1 MALDLRPLTLGELFD
16 RAFVLYRRHFWLFVG
31 ITAIP
36 GVFAL
41 VVALAQQ
48 AMQNVAATNTASG
61 VDPTEN
67 AVFALWLAAGVIVA
81 ALAYAVVYTISLGA
95 TTYAV
100 SEIYMGRTATIAE
113 VYAKVRPRI
122 GRLILLMLA
131 MVLRIGG
138 VLVLGSFLAVFGAG
152 VTAIIHPIVSGI
164 VAVLCFL
171 AMFAGMAVLSLR
183 YSLAVPS
190 MILEGLWARSS
201 LQRSVELT
209 RGRLGRVFL
218 LLLCAAMVTYATALL
233 FQGPFMFAAFAAGLE
248 TRTGMWLNIVAAFT
262 GTIGTTLTA
271 PFMIIGLALLYYDAR
286 IREEGFDLELALVSL
301 DSGSAA
307 SVRG

>member
-48 AMQNVAATNTASG
+48 AMQNLMATTAAAG
-61 VDPTEN
+61 ADPAEN
-67 AVFALWLAAGVIVA
+67 AVLVLWMGAGVMVA
-81 ALAYAVVYTISLGA
+81 ALAYGVVYTISLGA

-100 SEIYMGRTATIAE
+100 SEIYLGRTATIGE
-113 VYAKVRPRI
+113 VYARVRPRI

-131 MVLRIGG
+131 MMLRIGG
-138 VLVLGSFLAVFGAG
+138 LLLLGTILAGIGAG
-152 VTAIIHPIVSGI
+152 ITAVIHPIISGI
-164 VAVLCFL
+164 VVVLCVL
-171 AMFAGMAVLSLR
+171 AMFAGMALLTLR
-183 YSLAVPS
+183 YSLAVPG
-190 MILEGLWARSS
+190 MILES
-201 LQRSVELT
+201 LGANKSLRRSVELT

-218 LLLCAAMVTYATALL
+218 LLLCAMMVTYATALL

-248 TRTGMWLNIVAAFT
+248 TRTGIWLNIVAAFT

-301 DSGSAA
+301 ESGSAA
-307 SVRG
+307 PVGG

>member
-61 VDPTEN
+61 VDPTES

-183 YSLAVPS
+183 YSLSVPS
-190 MILEGLWARSS
+190 MISP
-201 LQRSVELT
+201 
-209 RGRLGRVFL
+209 GR
-218 LLLCAAMVTYATALL
+218 T
-233 FQGPFMFAAFAAGLE
+233 
-248 TRTGMWLNIVAAFT
+248 
-262 GTIGTTLTA
+262 
-271 PFMIIGLALLYYDAR
+271 
-286 IREEGFDLELALVSL
+286 
-301 DSGSAA
+301 
-307 SVRG
+307 